1 MWIETWTVL
10 EMMNLIWHL
19 QITLVNTLLFSE
31 SNVVTFVLK
40 IIFYNTF
47 INVRTQ
53 NLVDIKTLNTTLVH
67 FLTFINFINVS
78 LQEILHSSTCKILK
92 IYD

>member
-1 MWIETWTVL
+1 M
-10 EMMNLIWHL
+10 
-19 QITLVNTLLFSE
+19 F
-31 SNVVTFVLK
+31 
-40 IIFYNTF
+40 IFYNTF